1 MIPIYCNNVIELW
14 NFDYEN
20 RLLNFRVG
28 ETVGG
33 HRPASLNLFYDDSF
47 SSAFIWKTTYL
58 DDEYHTLLWNFIKI
72 MEFSW
77 IIKKFMELK
86 TRLERAEY
94 EVDHLSGVK

>member
-1 MIPIYCNNVIELW
+1 
-14 NFDYEN
+14 
-20 RLLNFRVG
+20 
-28 ETVGG
+28 
-33 HRPASLNLFYDDSF
+33 
-47 SSAFIWKTTYL
+47 
-58 DDEYHTLLWNFIKI
+58 